1 MATNMNRVMI
11 SVPADIKKRV
21 ERLKKLR
28 YYDKPYA
35 EIYRQLIQLGLEY
48 LNSEAENGD
57 DEIASRKPNI
67 SGL

>member
-21 ERLKKLR
+21 ERLKKSR

-35 EIYRQLIQLGLEY
+35 EIYRQLIRLGLEN
-48 LNSEAENGD
+48 LNSEPENGGEESAD
-57 DEIASRKPNI
+57 LVPSI